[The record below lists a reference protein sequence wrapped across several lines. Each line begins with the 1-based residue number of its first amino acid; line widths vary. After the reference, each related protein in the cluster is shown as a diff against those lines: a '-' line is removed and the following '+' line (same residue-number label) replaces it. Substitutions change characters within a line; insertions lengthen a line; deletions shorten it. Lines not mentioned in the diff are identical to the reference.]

1 MSDRPVI
8 KVLVVD
14 DTLANRWVLMRVL
27 EEAGYRVIEG
37 ETAADAVRLAA
48 HRPDLIVL
56 DVRLPDGNGFELA
69 KEMKSHEMTA
79 DIPLL
84 LISASFTSPNE
95 RARGLDA
102 GADSYLTHP
111 VEPPVLLA
119 TVRALL
125 RGRDAEL
132 KLRESELRFR
142 SMANAAPVMIWLEDA
157 GGQAE
162 WFSQSWLDFVGQPLE
177 QQLPHGWMSVV
188 HPDDVDRVISAV
200 RAAVAT
206 RAPFTTE
213 LRVRRHDGVYRWVIA
228 SGAPRVDGAGTFSGY
243 VGSCLDITDRKDGE
257 IERERLLAR
266 ERAARAE
273 ADAARQAAE
282 HANDVKAQFLAS
294 MSHELRTPLNAIGGY
309 VDLLALG
316 IRGPISDMQREDLE
330 RIRRNQ
336 HHLLG
341 LINNVLNFAKIEAG
355 HVEYHLV
362 ESRLHDVLEGMYPLV
377 APQIQARG
385 LSYRYQPC
393 DPSIVVIADI
403 EKVQQ
408 VLLNLLSNAI
418 KFTEAGGE
426 VRLECAC
433 SDATPDVAAVRV
445 IDTGLGIPAEKLEA
459 IFQPFVQ
466 VDQQFTR
473 QGHGTGLGLS
483 ISRELARA
491 MGGDIV
497 VASVVGDGAVFTLML
512 PRVPPHQ
519 RTKHPMVDVQ
529 RAGAN

>member
-27 EEAGYRVIEG
+27 EEAGYRVVEG
-37 ETAADAVRLAA
+37 ETAADAVRLAGD
-48 HRPDLIVL
+48 RPDLIVL

-69 KEMKSHEMTA
+69 RQLKSQEPTA

-142 SMANAAPVMIWLEDA
+142 TMANATPVMIWLGSGDGNA
-157 GGQAE
+157 S
-162 WFSQSWLDFVGQPLE
+162 WFSQSWLDFVGQSLDE
-177 QQLPHGWMSVV
+177 QVNDGWTSVV
-188 HPDDVDRVISAV
+188 HPDDLARAQAV
-200 RAAVAT
+200 YAEHVVSR
-206 RAPFTTE
+206 RSFNLE
-213 LRVRRHDGVYRWVIA
+213 LRIRRHDGSYRWVLS
-228 SGAPRVDGAGTFSGY
+228 SGTPRIDDAGRFAGY
-243 VGSCLDITDRKDGE
+243 VGSCIDITDRKDHE

-266 ERAARAE
+266 ERIARAE

-282 HANDVKAQFLAS
+282 YANDVKAQFLAS

-316 IRGPISDMQREDLE
+316 IRGPITEMQREDLE

-336 HHLLG
+336 RHLLG

-355 HVEYHLV
+355 HVEYHMA
-362 ESRLHDVLEGMYPLV
+362 ETRLHDVLEGMYPLV
-377 APQIQARG
+377 APQIQSRG
-385 LSYRYQPC
+385 LTYQYRPC
-393 DPSIVVIADI
+393 DPSIVVMADA
-403 EKVQQ
+403 EKAQQ

-418 KFTEAGGE
+418 KFTEPGGE

-433 SDATPDVAAVRV
+433 TEDVAAVRV
-445 IDTGLGIPAEKLEA
+445 VDTGLGIPPEKQEA

-497 VASVVGDGAVFTLML
+497 VESVVGEGTVFTLRL
-512 PRVPPHQ
+512 PRVVEAGHTASH
-519 RTKHPMVDVQ
+519 RAEIH
-529 RAGAN
+529 RAGAQ